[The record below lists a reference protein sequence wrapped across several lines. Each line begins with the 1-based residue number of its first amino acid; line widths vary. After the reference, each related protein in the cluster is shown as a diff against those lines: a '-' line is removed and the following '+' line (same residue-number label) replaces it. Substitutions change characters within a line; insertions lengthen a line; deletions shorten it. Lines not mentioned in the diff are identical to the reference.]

1 MVSQPILQVM
11 VGLGCRGGCVDA
23 GQWEG
28 AAAEALHPSPVPK
41 ATQGRI
47 AQARGSPDRGQT
59 SVPSPGQ
66 AALDTA
72 GSRLASPNL
81 SWGCASQGGVVHRG
95 TEARWERPP
104 RLGQDNHQR
113 LDRPPVPPSSQRW
126 DRPPVC
132 LYRHRVGSVTCQI
145 WSLTVSTSLHPTP
158 MSPPP
163 HPVCHVRPQPTEP
176 LLLSC
181 DRQRICTQG
190 AHTHDLILVPAL
202 AQPCF
207 RIYLSGALLIWPLW
221 NIPEHAPP
229 WQCPLQGLP
238 FPSLLHAFLSRHL
251 VSGRGTA
258 GWAPG
263 PPMPRL
269 PPAPGLALG
278 PQWFLGGSSPHIHSE
293 PSASKFC

>member
-1 MVSQPILQVM
+1 MGPTAGGYQGSKDTRLANKACVPSRVPGCPRRLVSQPILQVM

-28 AAAEALHPSPVPK
+28 AAAEALNPSPVPK

-132 LYRHRVGSVTCQI
+132 LYRHS
-145 WSLTVSTSLHPTP
+145 W
-158 MSPPP
+158 
-163 HPVCHVRPQPTEP
+163 VCH
-176 LLLSC
+176 LS
-181 DRQRICTQG
+181 
-190 AHTHDLILVPAL
+190 DLESHSEHVPPSHPHVPATPSRV
-202 AQPCF
+202 PCASSAH
-207 RIYLSGALLIWPLW
+207 R
-221 NIPEHAPP
+221 AP
-229 WQCPLQGLP
+229 
-238 FPSLLHAFLSRHL
+238 
-251 VSGRGTA
+251 TA
-258 GWAPG
+258 V
-263 PPMPRL
+263 L
-269 PPAPGLALG
+269 
-278 PQWFLGGSSPHIHSE
+278 
-293 PSASKFC
+293 